1 MNPDERRALS
11 NLRFDVAPVPDDVW
25 RGSPFHVEALHDDV
39 VRHILHGLDDAR
51 RSPDG
56 SPIGIAMQ
64 GQPGSGKTHLLGW
77 VREQTQRGG
86 GYFFL
91 VGLLDGAAFWSSATL
106 AVVNGLQRD
115 HLGQGSQL
123 SVLLDRLCAAAQV
136 PEAAAAAVAGRAPLT
151 RAHLD
156 EFAAALRRFDGPV
169 GMACHHTA
177 RALALLG
184 AADDPAAQDVGYTYL
199 QSMQEMEP
207 GERHR
212 WGIHPVQ
219 KPPQLVMQEMSQLLA
234 LTGPTVVAIDQIDT
248 LVAQLWNSTALKE
261 AGTESAEQTQLI
273 NQIADGLMALR
284 QTTRRTLTVLAC
296 LPSTWTLIR
305 TRATKSVAD
314 RFREPVT
321 LKGIASADIARDIVA
336 KRFAVRFAEHG
347 FVPPYATWPVREA
360 AFAEAT
366 VFTPRLLINRINDH
380 VQACLREGSVRELA
394 GFTEPEHPVAVPV
407 VDDVPDDKLDRRF
420 AELREAADVAPA
432 LVGATE
438 DGEMPALLTAG
449 LAAWIE
455 ELGEPG
461 RAFRVD
467 PPQGG
472 KVPLHARLRRSLDEA
487 TEDEQHWSFR
497 AIAHTNAI
505 AALSRLQA
513 ARTSAGLSRGISKRK
528 LFLLRNVDWNKGAK
542 TQETLKAFAA
552 DGGTRLSLGEDDLR
566 TFAALRQ
573 LLSERDSGLA
583 AWLAARR
590 PAGRTMLLRT
600 VLGEIVAEIAMAAQ
614 AGERR
619 RERAFHLTPVHD
631 EGEASA
637 ESGAGDA
644 AGATAVAQDD
654 ADGAAA
660 ALADDAGDSARSAD
674 PPSPLDAAAHTIT
687 LGTGFD
693 DGEPVRLDLES
704 LRKHTAI
711 FAGSG
716 SGKTVLIRRLIEECA
731 LQGVSTIVLDP
742 NNDLARLG
750 DPWPEPPSG
759 WSDGDAA
766 RSAEYLAHTDVV
778 VWTPRREAGR
788 PLTFQPL
795 PEFATIRDDAD
806 EFGAAI
812 DAAVASLAP
821 RAKVDGG
828 TAKAMRGQA
837 VLNEALR
844 HFARS
849 GGEGIRAFVG
859 VLSSLPDGVSQL
871 EDAEKIAFELSQN
884 LTAAMV
890 TDALFGGGGAP
901 ADPGLLLTP
910 APGKRARVS
919 VISLVG
925 LPSEQQRQSFVNQL
939 QLALFAWIKKNPA
952 GDRPL
957 GGLLV
962 MDEAQTLAPSGPLTA
977 CTQSTLALASQARKY
992 GLGLVFATQAPK
1004 GLHNRISGNAATQF
1018 FGLLNA
1024 PAQIEAAREMARAKG
1039 ADVPDISRLG
1049 TGEFY
1054 ASGEGFAFRKMRG
1067 SLCLSH
1073 HPKSPLTTEE
1083 VVERAKR

>member
-1 MNPDERRALS
+1 MRPDERRALAT
-11 NLRFDVAPVPDDVW
+11 LRFDVAPVPDDVW
-25 RGSPFHVEALHDDV
+25 RGSPFHVAALHGDV
-39 VRHILHGLDDAR
+39 MSHVLHGLDDAR

-56 SPIGIAMQ
+56 SPIGVVVQ
-64 GQPGSGKTHLLGW
+64 GQAGSGKTHLLGW
-77 VREQTQRGG
+77 VRERTQRDG

-91 VGLLDGAAFWSSATL
+91 VGLLDGAAFWSSVTL

-115 HLGQGSQL
+115 HLDGGSQL
-123 SVLLDRLCAAAQV
+123 SVFLRRLCERAQA
-136 PEAAAAAVAGRAPLT
+136 PEAVTAAVTGAAPLT
-151 RAHLD
+151 REHLD
-156 EFAAALRRFDGPV
+156 QFAAALRRLDGPV
-169 GMACHHTA
+169 GMACHHSA
-177 RALALLG
+177 RALALLA

-199 QSMQEMEP
+199 QSMPEMEP
-207 GERHR
+207 GERQQ

-219 KPPQLVMQEMSQLLA
+219 KPPQLVMQEVSQLLA
-234 LTGPTVVAIDQIDT
+234 LTGPAVVAIDQIDT
-248 LVAQLWNSTALKE
+248 LIAQLWSTT
-261 AGTESAEQTQLI
+261 AGREVAEESAEQTLLI

-284 QTTRRTLTVLAC
+284 QSTRRTLTVLAC

-314 RFREPVT
+314 RFREVLT
-321 LKGIASADIARDIVA
+321 LKGIASADIAHEIVA
-336 KRFAVRFAEHG
+336 KRFGVRFAELG
-347 FVPPYATWPVREA
+347 FTPPYPTWPVREE
-360 AFAEAT
+360 AFAQAT

-380 VQACLREGSVRELA
+380 VQACLREGSARELSWFA
-394 GFTEPEHPVAVPV
+394 EPEFAESPDPGQVPE
-407 VDDVPDDKLDRRF
+407 VDEKLDRRF
-420 AELREAADVAPA
+420 AELRESADVAGA
-432 LVGATE
+432 LHGDSE
-438 DGEMPALLTAG
+438 DAQMPGLLAAG
-449 LAAWIE
+449 LSAWIE
-455 ELGEPG
+455 ELGEAG

-497 AIAHTNAI
+497 AVARTHPV
-505 AALSRLQA
+505 AALARIQA
-513 ARTSAGLSRGISKRK
+513 ARTSAGLSRGITKRK
-528 LFLLRNVDWNKGAK
+528 LFLLRNADWNKGAK
-542 TQETLKAFAA
+542 TQEALRSFAE
-552 DGGTRLSLGEDDLR
+552 DGGTRLSIGEDDLR
-566 TFAALRQ
+566 TYAALRQ
-573 LLSERDSGLA
+573 LLADRDPALST
-583 AWLAARR
+583 WLAARR

-600 VLGEIVAEIAMAAQ
+600 VLGEVAAELSGGH
-614 AGERR
+614 GEPGR
-619 RERAFHLTPVHD
+619 T
-631 EGEASA
+631 G
-637 ESGAGDA
+637 
-644 AGATAVAQDD
+644 
-654 ADGAAA
+654 DGAWAGLGA
-660 ALADDAGDSARSAD
+660 ALADASGGEDASAAGSAPAGPDASSGGAADRDRAAGEGGQAAGDGRPGA
-674 PPSPLDAAAHTIT
+674 PTIT
-687 LGTGFD
+687 VGADFE

-704 LRKHTAI
+704 LRKHTAV

-716 SGKTVLIRRLIEECA
+716 SGKTVLLRRLIEECA

-750 DPWPEPPSG
+750 DPWPEPPEG
-759 WSDGDAA
+759 WSPGDAA

-788 PLTFQPL
+788 PLSFQPL
-795 PEFATIRDDAD
+795 PDFALVRDDAD

-812 DAAVASLAP
+812 DAAVAALAP
-821 RAKVDGG
+821 RAKVDGA
-828 TAKAMRGQA
+828 TAKAVRGQA

-849 GGEGIRAFVG
+849 GGDGIRAFVG
-859 VLSSLPDGVSQL
+859 VLGALPDGVSQL
-871 EDAEKIAFELSQN
+871 EEAEKIAFEMSQN

-890 TDALFGGGGAP
+890 TDAMFGGSGAP

-919 VISLVG
+919 VVSLIG
-925 LPSEQQRQSFVNQL
+925 LPSEQQRQNFVNQL
-939 QLALFAWIKKNPA
+939 QMALFAWIKQHPA
-952 GDRPL
+952 GERPL

-962 MDEAQTLAPSGPLTA
+962 MDEAQTLAPSGPMTA

-1049 TGEFY
+1049 TGQFY
-1054 ASGEGFAFRKMRG
+1054 ASGEGFAFRKMRAA
-1067 SLCLSH
+1067 LCLSH

-1083 VVERAKR
+1083 VVERAAAGRR

>member
-1 MNPDERRALS
+1 MNPEQRRALA

-39 VRHILHGLDDAR
+39 VQHILHGLDDAR

-123 SVLLDRLCAAAQV
+123 AVFLDRLCTAAGV
-136 PEAAAAAVAGRAPLT
+136 PEQAAAAVTGRAPLT

-199 QSMQEMEP
+199 QSMHEMEP
-207 GERHR
+207 GERQE

-219 KPPQLVMQEMSQLLA
+219 KPPQLVMQELSQLLA

-336 KRFAVRFAEHG
+336 KRFAVRFGELG
-347 FVPPYATWPVREA
+347 FVPPYPTWPVRES

-366 VFTPRLLINRINDH
+366 VFTPRLLINRINEH
-380 VQACLREGSVRELA
+380 VQACLREGSARELA
-394 GFTEPEHPVAVPV
+394 GFTESADRIAVPV
-407 VDDVPDDKLDRRF
+407 PDEVLDDKLDRRF
-420 AELREAADVAPA
+420 AELREGADVGPA
-432 LVGATE
+432 LAGPTE
-438 DGEMPALLTAG
+438 DGEMPELLTAG
-449 LAAWIE
+449 LTAWIE
-455 ELGEPG
+455 ELGEAG

-513 ARTSAGLSRGISKRK
+513 ARTSAGLSRGIGKRK
-528 LFLLRNVDWNKGAK
+528 LFLLRNLDWNKGAK
-542 TQETLKAFAA
+542 TQEVLKAFAA

-573 LLSERDSGLA
+573 LLAERDSGLA
-583 AWLAARR
+583 AWLADRR

-600 VLGEIVAEIAMAAQ
+600 VLGEIVAEIAAAEDT
-614 AGERR
+614 AERR
-619 RERAFHLTPVHD
+619 REHLVP
-631 EGEASA
+631 
-637 ESGAGDA
+637 A
-644 AGATAVAQDD
+644 AGEGGSA
-654 ADGAAA
+654 ADGAA
-660 ALADDAGDSARSAD
+660 
-674 PPSPLDAAAHTIT
+674 PAHTIT
-687 LGTGFD
+687 LGSGYD

-716 SGKTVLIRRLIEECA
+716 SGKTVLIRRLVEECA

-750 DPWPEPPSG
+750 DAWPEPPAG
-759 WSDGDAA
+759 WSAGDAA

-859 VLSSLPDGVSQL
+859 VLSALPDGVSQL

-962 MDEAQTLAPSGPLTA
+962 MDEAQTFAPSGPLTA

>member
-1 MNPDERRALS
+1 MNPDQRRALS

-25 RGSPFHVEALHDDV
+25 RGSPFHVEALHADV

-56 SPIGIAMQ
+56 SPIGVAMQ

-77 VREQTQRGG
+77 IREQTQLGG

-123 SVLLDRLCAAAQV
+123 SVFLDRLCTSAEV
-136 PEAAAAAVAGRAPLT
+136 PEAATAAVTGRAPLT

-184 AADDPAAQDVGYTYL
+184 AAGDPAAQDVGYTYL

-207 GERHR
+207 GERQQ

-234 LTGPTVVAIDQIDT
+234 LTGPAVVAIDQIDT
-248 LVAQLWNSTALKE
+248 LVAQLWNTAAGKE
-261 AGTESAEQTQLI
+261 TGQESAEQTQLI

-284 QTTRRTLTVLAC
+284 QSTRRTLTVLAC

-347 FVPPYATWPVREA
+347 FVPPYPTWPVREA

-380 VQACLREGSVRELA
+380 VQACLREGSARELG
-394 GFTEPEHPVAVPV
+394 GFSDPEQQAILPPADEVL
-407 VDDVPDDKLDRRF
+407 DDKLDRRF
-420 AELREAADVAPA
+420 AELRESADVSPA
-432 LVGATE
+432 LTGATE
-438 DGEMPALLTAG
+438 DGEMPELLTAG

-455 ELGEPG
+455 ELGEAG

-513 ARTSAGLSRGISKRK
+513 ARTSAGLSRGIGKRK
-528 LFLLRNVDWNKGAK
+528 LFLLRNADWNKGAK
-542 TQETLKAFAA
+542 TQEALKAFAL
-552 DGGTRLSLGEDDLR
+552 DGGARLSLGEDDLR
-566 TFAALRQ
+566 TFVALRQ

-600 VLGEIVAEIAMAAQ
+600 VLGEVVAEIAMAAE

-619 RERAFHLTPVHD
+619 RAVHLTPMP
-631 EGEASA
+631 G
-637 ESGAGDA
+637 GAGAPA
-644 AGATAVAQDD
+644 A
-654 ADGAAA
+654 
-660 ALADDAGDSARSAD
+660 
-674 PPSPLDAAAHTIT
+674 PSVAAAHTIS
-687 LGTGFD
+687 LGAGFD

-704 LRKHTAI
+704 LRKHTVI

-750 DPWPEPPSG
+750 DPWPEPPAG

-766 RSAEYLAHTDVV
+766 RSAEYLANTDVV

-821 RAKVDGG
+821 RAKVEGG

-859 VLSSLPDGVSQL
+859 VLSALPDGVSQL

-910 APGKRARVS
+910 ASGKRARVS

-977 CTQSTLALASQARKY
+977 CT
-992 GLGLVFATQAPK
+992 
-1004 GLHNRISGNAATQF
+1004 
-1018 FGLLNA
+1018 
-1024 PAQIEAAREMARAKG
+1024 
-1039 ADVPDISRLG
+1039 
-1049 TGEFY
+1049 
-1054 ASGEGFAFRKMRG
+1054 
-1067 SLCLSH
+1067 
-1073 HPKSPLTTEE
+1073 
-1083 VVERAKR
+1083 

>member
-1 MNPDERRALS
+1 MNPEQRRALA

-123 SVLLDRLCAAAQV
+123 SVFLDRLCAAAGV
-136 PEAAAAAVAGRAPLT
+136 PEQAAAAVTGRAPLT

-184 AADDPAAQDVGYTYL
+184 AVDDPAAQDVGYTYL

-207 GERHR
+207 GERQE

-219 KPPQLVMQEMSQLLA
+219 KPPQLVMQELSQLLA

-248 LVAQLWNSTALKE
+248 LVAQLWSSTALKE
-261 AGTESAEQTQLI
+261 AGTESVEQTQLI

-336 KRFAVRFAEHG
+336 KRFAVRFGELG
-347 FVPPYATWPVREA
+347 FVPPYATWPVREE

-366 VFTPRLLINRINDH
+366 VFTPRLLINRINEH
-380 VQACLREGSVRELA
+380 VQACLREGVARELA
-394 GFTEPEHPVAVPV
+394 GFTESEDRAAVL
-407 VDDVPDDKLDRRF
+407 VPAEVLDDKLDRRF
-420 AELREAADVAPA
+420 AELREGADVGPA
-432 LVGATE
+432 LAGPTE
-438 DGEMPALLTAG
+438 DGEMPELLAAG
-449 LAAWIE
+449 LSAWIE
-455 ELGEPG
+455 ELGEAG

-513 ARTSAGLSRGISKRK
+513 ARTSAGLSRGIGKRK
-528 LFLLRNVDWNKGAK
+528 LFLLRNIDWNKGAK
-542 TQETLKAFAA
+542 TQEVLKAFAA
-552 DGGTRLSLGEDDLR
+552 DGGTRLSIGEDDLR

-573 LLSERDSGLA
+573 LLAERDSGLA
-583 AWLAARR
+583 AWLADRR

-600 VLGEIVAEIAMAAQ
+600 VLGEIVAEIAVAEQAAERRRDQAVHAQTGSGETAREPGATAQ
-614 AGERR
+614 AG
-619 RERAFHLTPVHD
+619 
-631 EGEASA
+631 A
-637 ESGAGDA
+637 E
-644 AGATAVAQDD
+644 
-654 ADGAAA
+654 ADGAA
-660 ALADDAGDSARSAD
+660 DIGVDAFGGSVGEPAVR
-674 PPSPLDAAAHTIT
+674 DAAPAHTIT
-687 LGTGFD
+687 LGAGYD

-716 SGKTVLIRRLIEECA
+716 SGKTVLIRRLVEECA

-750 DPWPEPPSG
+750 DPWPEPPAG
-759 WSDGDAA
+759 WSAGDAA

-788 PLTFQPL
+788 PLSFQPL

-859 VLSSLPDGVSQL
+859 VLSALPDGVSQL

-962 MDEAQTLAPSGPLTA
+962 MDEAQTFAPSGPLTA

-1054 ASGEGFAFRKMRG
+1054 ASGEGFEFRKMRG

>member
-123 SVLLDRLCAAAQV
+123 SVFLDRLCAAAEV
-136 PEAAAAAVAGRAPLT
+136 PEAAAAAVTGRARLT

-184 AADDPAAQDVGYTYL
+184 AVDDPAAQDVGYTYL

-207 GERHR
+207 GERQQ

-248 LVAQLWNSTALKE
+248 LVAQLWNTAAGKE
-261 AGTESAEQTQLI
+261 MGEESAEQTQLI

-284 QTTRRTLTVLAC
+284 QSTRRTLTVLAC

-336 KRFAVRFAEHG
+336 KRFAVRFAEHD
-347 FVPPYATWPVREA
+347 FVPPYATWPVRET

-366 VFTPRLLINRINDH
+366 VFTPRLLINRINEH

-394 GFTEPEHPVAVPV
+394 GFTEPEHPATVAVADEV
-407 VDDVPDDKLDRRF
+407 LDDKLDRRF
-420 AELREAADVAPA
+420 AELRESADVAAA
-432 LVGATE
+432 LAGATE

-449 LAAWIE
+449 LSAWIE
-455 ELGEPG
+455 ELGEAG

-513 ARTSAGLSRGISKRK
+513 ARTSAGLSRGIGKRK
-528 LFLLRNVDWNKGAK
+528 LFLLRNADWNKGAK
-542 TQETLKAFAA
+542 TQEALKAFAL
-552 DGGTRLSLGEDDLR
+552 DGGTRLSIGEDDLR

-573 LLSERDSGLA
+573 LLAERDSGLA

-600 VLGEIVAEIAMAAQ
+600 VLGEIAAEIAAAGET
-614 AGERR
+614 AERR
-619 RERAFHLTPVHD
+619 RERAVHLTPVRD
-631 EGEASA
+631 ADDVEIER
-637 ESGAGDA
+637 DA
-644 AGATAVAQDD
+644 AAQP
-654 ADGAAA
+654 GAA
-660 ALADDAGDSARSAD
+660 G
-674 PPSPLDAAAHTIT
+674 PAHTIT
-687 LGTGFD
+687 LGSGFD

-731 LQGVSTIVLDP
+731 LAGVSTIVLDP

-750 DPWPEPPSG
+750 DAWPEPPAG

-778 VWTPRREAGR
+778 VWTPRRESGR
-788 PLTFQPL
+788 PLSFQPL

-821 RAKVDGG
+821 RAKVDGS
-828 TAKAMRGQA
+828 TARALRGQA

-859 VLSSLPDGVSQL
+859 VLSALPDGVSQL

-925 LPSEQQRQSFVNQL
+925 LPSEPQRQSFVNQL

-1054 ASGEGFAFRKMRG
+1054 ASGEGFTFRKMRG
-1067 SLCLSH
+1067 LLCLSH

-1083 VVERAKR
+1083 VVERARR

>member
-1 MNPDERRALS
+1 MNPEQRRALA

-123 SVLLDRLCAAAQV
+123 SVFLDRLCTAAGV
-136 PEAAAAAVAGRAPLT
+136 PEQAAAAVTGRAPLT

-207 GERHR
+207 GERQE

-219 KPPQLVMQEMSQLLA
+219 KPPQLVMQELSQLLA

-336 KRFAVRFAEHG
+336 KRFAVRFGELG
-347 FVPPYATWPVREA
+347 FVPPYATWPVREE

-366 VFTPRLLINRINDH
+366 VFTPRLLINRINEH
-380 VQACLREGSVRELA
+380 VQACLREGSARELV
-394 GFTEPEHPVAVPV
+394 GFTESEDRAAVL
-407 VDDVPDDKLDRRF
+407 VPDEVLDDKLDRRF
-420 AELREAADVAPA
+420 AELRESADVGPA
-432 LVGATE
+432 LAGPTE
-438 DGEMPALLTAG
+438 DGEMPELLAAG
-449 LAAWIE
+449 LSAWIE
-455 ELGEPG
+455 ELGEAG

-513 ARTSAGLSRGISKRK
+513 ARTSAGLSRGIGKRK
-528 LFLLRNVDWNKGAK
+528 LFLLRNIDWNKGAK
-542 TQETLKAFAA
+542 TQEVLKAFAA

-573 LLSERDSGLA
+573 LLAERDSGLA
-583 AWLAARR
+583 AWLADRR

-600 VLGEIVAEIAMAAQ
+600 VLGEIVAEIAAAEEAADRRRDHAVRAQ
-614 AGERR
+614 ADGVETAP
-619 RERAFHLTPVHD
+619 EP
-631 EGEASA
+631 
-637 ESGAGDA
+637 
-644 AGATAVAQDD
+644 GATARS
-654 ADGAAA
+654 GAADVVA
-660 ALADDAGDSARSAD
+660 SASVSGGSAGEPAVRDVA
-674 PPSPLDAAAHTIT
+674 PAHTIT
-687 LGTGFD
+687 LGAGYD

-716 SGKTVLIRRLIEECA
+716 SGKTVLIRRLVEECA

-750 DPWPEPPSG
+750 DPWPEPPAG
-759 WSDGDAA
+759 WSAGDAA

-788 PLTFQPL
+788 PLSFQPL

-859 VLSSLPDGVSQL
+859 VLSALPDGVSQL

-962 MDEAQTLAPSGPLTA
+962 MDEAQTFAPSGPLTA

-1083 VVERAKR
+1083 VVERARR

>member
-123 SVLLDRLCAAAQV
+123 SVFLDRLCAAAEV
-136 PEAAAAAVAGRAPLT
+136 PEAAAAAVTGRARLT

-207 GERHR
+207 GERQQ

-248 LVAQLWNSTALKE
+248 LVAQLWNTTAGKE
-261 AGTESAEQTQLI
+261 TGEESAEQTQLI

-284 QTTRRTLTVLAC
+284 QSTRRTLTVLAC

-336 KRFAVRFAEHG
+336 KRFAVRFAEHD

-380 VQACLREGSVRELA
+380 VQACLREGAVRELA
-394 GFTEPEHPVAVPV
+394 GFAAPENQVPVPV
-407 VDDVPDDKLDRRF
+407 VDEVLDDKLDRRL
-420 AELREAADVAPA
+420 AELRESADVAAA
-432 LVGATE
+432 LAGATE

-449 LAAWIE
+449 LSAWIE
-455 ELGEPG
+455 ELGEAG

-505 AALSRLQA
+505 AALSRLHA
-513 ARTSAGLSRGISKRK
+513 ARTSAGLSRGIGKRK
-528 LFLLRNVDWNKGAK
+528 LFLLRNADWNKGAK
-542 TQETLKAFAA
+542 TQEALKAFAL
-552 DGGTRLSLGEDDLR
+552 DGGTRLSIGEDDLR

-573 LLSERDSGLA
+573 LLAERDSGLA

-600 VLGEIVAEIAMAAQ
+600 VLGEIAAEIAAA
-614 AGERR
+614 GETTERR
-619 RERAFHLTPVHD
+619 RERAVHLTPVR
-631 EGEASA
+631 EADDVPV
-637 ESGAGDA
+637 ERDA
-644 AGATAVAQDD
+644 AARP
-654 ADGAAA
+654 GAA
-660 ALADDAGDSARSAD
+660 G
-674 PPSPLDAAAHTIT
+674 PAHTIT
-687 LGTGFD
+687 LGSGFD

-731 LQGVSTIVLDP
+731 LAGVSTIVLDP

-750 DPWPEPPSG
+750 DGWPEPPAG

-778 VWTPRREAGR
+778 VWTPRRESGR
-788 PLTFQPL
+788 PLSFQPL

-828 TAKAMRGQA
+828 TARALRGQA

-859 VLSSLPDGVSQL
+859 VLSALPDGVSQL

-925 LPSEQQRQSFVNQL
+925 LPSEPQRQSFVNQL

-962 MDEAQTLAPSGPLTA
+962 MDEAQTFAPSGPLTA

-1083 VVERAKR
+1083 VVERARR

>member
-1 MNPDERRALS
+1 M
-11 NLRFDVAPVPDDVW
+11 
-25 RGSPFHVEALHDDV
+25 
-39 VRHILHGLDDAR
+39 
-51 RSPDG
+51 
-56 SPIGIAMQ
+56 
-64 GQPGSGKTHLLGW
+64 
-77 VREQTQRGG
+77 
-86 GYFFL
+86 
-91 VGLLDGAAFWSSATL
+91 
-106 AVVNGLQRD
+106 
-115 HLGQGSQL
+115 
-123 SVLLDRLCAAAQV
+123 
-136 PEAAAAAVAGRAPLT
+136 
-151 RAHLD
+151 
-156 EFAAALRRFDGPV
+156 
-169 GMACHHTA
+169 
-177 RALALLG
+177 
-184 AADDPAAQDVGYTYL
+184 
-199 QSMQEMEP
+199 
-207 GERHR
+207 
-212 WGIHPVQ
+212 Q
-219 KPPQLVMQEMSQLLA
+219 KPPQLVMQELSQLLA

-261 AGTESAEQTQLI
+261 TGTESAEQTQLI

-336 KRFAVRFAEHG
+336 KRFAVRFDEMG
-347 FVPPYATWPVREA
+347 FVPPYATWPVRES

-366 VFTPRLLINRINDH
+366 VFTPRLLINRINEH

-394 GFTEPEHPVAVPV
+394 GFTASEDPVAVLVPAE
-407 VDDVPDDKLDRRF
+407 VPDDKLDRRF
-420 AELREAADVAPA
+420 AELREGADVAPA
-432 LVGATE
+432 LAGPTE
-438 DGEMPALLTAG
+438 DGEMPELLAAG
-449 LAAWIE
+449 LSAWIE
-455 ELGEPG
+455 ELGQAG

-513 ARTSAGLSRGISKRK
+513 ARTSAGLSRGIGKRK
-528 LFLLRNVDWNKGAK
+528 LFLLRNADWNKGAK
-542 TQETLKAFAA
+542 TQEVLKAFAA
-552 DGGTRLSLGEDDLR
+552 DGGTRLSIGEDDLR

-573 LLSERDSGLA
+573 LLAERDSGLA
-583 AWLAARR
+583 AWLADRR

-600 VLGEIVAEIAMAAQ
+600 VLGEIVAEIAAAEE
-614 AGERR
+614 AAERR
-619 RERAFHLTPVHD
+619 RDHAALAP
-631 EGEASA
+631 SA
-637 ESGAGDA
+637 GG
-644 AGATAVAQDD
+644 
-654 ADGAAA
+654 DGAAA
-660 ALADDAGDSARSAD
+660 KEPGATAARADDPAAVARAGVDVDGAGSAGLRANLAGGPGD
-674 PPSPLDAAAHTIT
+674 RPAAPEPAPAHTIT
-687 LGTGFD
+687 LGAGYD

-716 SGKTVLIRRLIEECA
+716 SGKTVLIRRLVEECA

-750 DPWPEPPSG
+750 DAWPERPAG
-759 WSDGDAA
+759 WAAGDAA

-788 PLTFQPL
+788 PLSFQPL

-859 VLSSLPDGVSQL
+859 VLSALPDGVSQL

-962 MDEAQTLAPSGPLTA
+962 MDEAQTFAPSGPLTA

-1054 ASGEGFAFRKMRG
+1054 ASG
-1067 SLCLSH
+1067 
-1073 HPKSPLTTEE
+1073 
-1083 VVERAKR
+1083 RASRSARCAARCA

>member
-25 RGSPFHVEALHDDV
+25 RGSPFHVQALHSDV
-39 VRHILHGLDDAR
+39 VQHILHGLEDAR

-77 VREQTQRGG
+77 VREQTQRSG

-115 HLGQGSQL
+115 HLGEGSQL
-123 SVLLDRLCAAAQV
+123 SVFLDRLCAAAGV
-136 PEAAAAAVAGRAPLT
+136 PDEAAAAVTGRGRLT

-184 AADDPAAQDVGYTYL
+184 AVDDPAAQDVGYTYL

-207 GERHR
+207 GERQE

-219 KPPQLVMQEMSQLLA
+219 KPPQLVMQELSQLLA

-248 LVAQLWNSTALKE
+248 LVAQLWNSTALKA

-321 LKGIASADIARDIVA
+321 LKGIASADVARDIVA
-336 KRFAVRFAEHG
+336 KRFAVRFGELG
-347 FVPPYATWPVREA
+347 FIPPYATWPVQDT

-366 VFTPRLLINRINDH
+366 VFTPRLLINRINEH

-394 GFTEPEHPVAVPV
+394 GFTEAEHRAPVAVA
-407 VDDVPDDKLDRRF
+407 DELPDDKLDRRF
-420 AELREAADVAPA
+420 AELREGADVSAA
-432 LVGATE
+432 LAGPTE
-438 DGEMPALLTAG
+438 DGEMPSLLTAG
-449 LAAWIE
+449 LSAWIE
-455 ELGEPG
+455 ELGEAG

-513 ARTSAGLSRGISKRK
+513 ARTSAGLSRGIAKRK
-528 LFLLRNVDWNKGAK
+528 LFLLRNADWNKGAK
-542 TQETLKAFAA
+542 TQEVLKAFAA

-573 LLSERDSGLA
+573 LLAERDSGLA

-600 VLGEIVAEIAMAAQ
+600 VLGEVAAGIAAA
-614 AGERR
+614 GESVERR
-619 RERAFHLTPVHD
+619 RDHLVPAAAAV
-631 EGEASA
+631 EGGGEATK
-637 ESGAGDA
+637 EP
-644 AGATAVAQDD
+644 GATVSQ
-654 ADGAAA
+654 ADGAAVA
-660 ALADDAGDSARSAD
+660 ATADADSAGGPGDRPAADDAF
-674 PPSPLDAAAHTIT
+674 PAHTIT
-687 LGTGFD
+687 LGAGFD

-716 SGKTVLIRRLIEECA
+716 SGKTVLIRRLVEECA

-750 DPWPEPPSG
+750 DAWPEPPAG

-788 PLTFQPL
+788 PLSFQPL

-821 RAKVDGG
+821 RAKVEGS

-859 VLSSLPDGVSQL
+859 VLGALPDGVSQL

-962 MDEAQTLAPSGPLTA
+962 MDEAQTFAPSGPLTA

>member
-123 SVLLDRLCAAAQV
+123 SVFLDRLCAAAEV
-136 PEAAAAAVAGRAPLT
+136 PEAAAAAVTGRARLT

-207 GERHR
+207 GERQQ

-248 LVAQLWNSTALKE
+248 LVAQLWNTAAGKE
-261 AGTESAEQTQLI
+261 MGEESAEQTQLI

-284 QTTRRTLTVLAC
+284 QSTRRTLTVLAC

-336 KRFAVRFAEHG
+336 KRFAVRFAEHD

-366 VFTPRLLINRINDH
+366 VFTPRLLINRINEH
-380 VQACLREGSVRELA
+380 VQACLREGAVRELA
-394 GFTEPEHPVAVPV
+394 GFTEAENPVPALVADEV
-407 VDDVPDDKLDRRF
+407 LDDKLDRRF
-420 AELREAADVAPA
+420 AELRESADVAAA
-432 LVGATE
+432 LAGATE

-449 LAAWIE
+449 LSAWIE
-455 ELGEPG
+455 ELGEAG

-513 ARTSAGLSRGISKRK
+513 ARTSAGLSRGIGKRK
-528 LFLLRNVDWNKGAK
+528 LFLLRNADWNKGAK
-542 TQETLKAFAA
+542 TQEALKAFAL
-552 DGGTRLSLGEDDLR
+552 DGGTRLSIGEDDLR

-573 LLSERDSGLA
+573 LLAERDSGLA

-600 VLGEIVAEIAMAAQ
+600 VLGEIVAEIAV
-614 AGERR
+614 AGETAERR
-619 RERAFHLTPVHD
+619 RERAVHLTPVRAADD
-631 EGEASA
+631 EVPVER
-637 ESGAGDA
+637 DA
-644 AGATAVAQDD
+644 AAQPGAT
-654 ADGAAA
+654 G
-660 ALADDAGDSARSAD
+660 
-674 PPSPLDAAAHTIT
+674 PAHTIT
-687 LGTGFD
+687 LGSGFD

-731 LQGVSTIVLDP
+731 LAGVSTIVLDP

-750 DPWPEPPSG
+750 DAWPEPPAG

-778 VWTPRREAGR
+778 VWTPRRESGR
-788 PLTFQPL
+788 PLSFQPL

-821 RAKVDGG
+821 RAKADGS
-828 TAKAMRGQA
+828 TARALRGQA

-859 VLSSLPDGVSQL
+859 VLSALPDGVSQL

-925 LPSEQQRQSFVNQL
+925 LPSEPQRQSFVNQL

-962 MDEAQTLAPSGPLTA
+962 MDEAQTFAPSGPLTA

-1083 VVERAKR
+1083 VVERARR

>member
-91 VGLLDGAAFWSSATL
+91 VGLLDGAAFWHSATL

-123 SVLLDRLCAAAQV
+123 SVFLDRLCTAAEV
-136 PEAAAAAVAGRAPLT
+136 PEATASAVTGRAPLT

-207 GERHR
+207 GERQQ

-248 LVAQLWNSTALKE
+248 LVAQLWNTAAGKE
-261 AGTESAEQTQLI
+261 LGQESAEQTQLI

-347 FVPPYATWPVREA
+347 FIPPYATWPVRES

-380 VQACLREGSVRELA
+380 VQACLREGAVRELA
-394 GFTEPEHPVAVPV
+394 GFTEPENPVAVLV
-407 VDDVPDDKLDRRF
+407 ADEVLDDKLDRRF
-420 AELREAADVAPA
+420 AELRESVDVAAA
-432 LVGATE
+432 LAGATE

-449 LAAWIE
+449 LSAWIE
-455 ELGEPG
+455 ELGEAG

-513 ARTSAGLSRGISKRK
+513 ARTSAGLSRGIGKRK
-528 LFLLRNVDWNKGAK
+528 LFLLRNADWNKGAK
-542 TQETLKAFAA
+542 TQEALKAFAL
-552 DGGTRLSLGEDDLR
+552 DGGTRLSIGEDDLR

-573 LLSERDSGLA
+573 LLAERDSGLA
-583 AWLAARR
+583 GWLAARR

-600 VLGEIVAEIAMAAQ
+600 VLGEIVAEIAAAGET
-614 AGERR
+614 AERR
-619 RERAFHLTPVHD
+619 RGRAVHLTPVR
-631 EGEASA
+631 
-637 ESGAGDA
+637 
-644 AGATAVAQDD
+644 D
-654 ADGAAA
+654 AD
-660 ALADDAGDSARSAD
+660 DVEVER
-674 PPSPLDAAAHTIT
+674 DAAAQPGAADSVHTIT
-687 LGTGFD
+687 LGSGFD

-731 LQGVSTIVLDP
+731 LAGVSTIVLDP

-750 DPWPEPPSG
+750 DAWPEPPAG

-778 VWTPRREAGR
+778 VWTPRRESGR
-788 PLTFQPL
+788 PLSFQPL

-821 RAKVDGG
+821 RAKVDGT
-828 TAKAMRGQA
+828 TAKALRGQA

-925 LPSEQQRQSFVNQL
+925 LPSEQQRQGFVNQL

-962 MDEAQTLAPSGPLTA
+962 MDEAQTLAPSGPMTA

-1083 VVERAKR
+1083 VVERAQR